1 MYTLK
6 LDKENKIMIHTTCS
20 SIFQGENLSDKL
32 VFLLPQTV
40 GDVTVE
46 NCKVYIY
53 YVRPDGV
60 YDFDELVKEPLD
72 YKEYHQY
79 HFPITS
85 KLTAA
90 AGNVKMRMQL
100 NNVPEVILRTAET
113 TIEVLP
119 IGENKSDGDEG
130 APPIDDAL
138 IEKINKIDL
147 SLKEKVDK
155 VSGSSLVEN
164 SLIEKLRTQA
174 DIKSISAEFILNEA
188 GQLEVQSIDSK
199 KISGLSE
206 ALATKLTGIKL
217 GDSLL
222 DGAAGVATIPIATSE
237 QIGVVRSTS
246 AEDGVFIAA
255 DGAMNVNCL
264 NVNKLVQSDHD
275 ILILDG
281 GDSTTTTE

>member
-1 MYTLK
+1 M
-6 LDKENKIMIHTTCS
+6 
-20 SIFQGENLSDKL
+20 
-32 VFLLPQTV
+32 
-40 GDVTVE
+40 
-46 NCKVYIY
+46 
-53 YVRPDGV
+53 
-60 YDFDELVKEPLD
+60 
-72 YKEYHQY
+72 
-79 HFPITS
+79 
-85 KLTAA
+85 
-90 AGNVKMRMQL
+90 
-100 NNVPEVILRTAET
+100 
-113 TIEVLP
+113 
-119 IGENKSDGDEG
+119 GENKSDSDEG

-147 SLKEKVDK
+147 SFKEKVDK

-199 KISGLSE
+199 KISGLPE

-246 AEDGVFIAA
+246 AEDGIFIAA